1 MKQGHA
7 FYFELHG
14 EAFGLVIV
22 MGEYTAEPGM
32 GHDACLLCFRDV
44 FLVQIDDEMLRV
56 VVAYLEG
63 GVVDKH
69 GV

>member
-22 MGEYTAEPGM
+22 MGEYTAESGV

-44 FLVQIDDEMLRV
+44 FFVQIDDEVLCV
-56 VVAYLEG
+56 FVADLEG
-63 GVVDKH
+63 GVVDEH